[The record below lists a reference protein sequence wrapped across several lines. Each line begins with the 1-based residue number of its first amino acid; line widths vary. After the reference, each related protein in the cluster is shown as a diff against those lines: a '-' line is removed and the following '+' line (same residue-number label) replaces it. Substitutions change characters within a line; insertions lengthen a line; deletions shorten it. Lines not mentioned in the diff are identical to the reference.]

1 MKYDE
6 AKLYLEHTSYNDFN
20 LEEHQIN
27 NRLEAIKVV
36 LEENERL
43 KRQLEELMKT
53 NNVLTQE
60 LMKDSDI
67 KQDYLTTC
75 CGIPIGDIPS
85 LKYENDRY
93 KRLGF
98 KHLND
103 ENNKLINQQKEFI
116 KYLEEEI
123 LKNTPKARWKHYNE
137 DGFNDYDVENGYYI
151 ENQPVNV
158 TLKEILSKYKE
169 IIGGVEDEK

>member
-103 ENNKLINQQKEFI
+103 ENNKLINQQKEFV
-116 KYLEEEI
+116 KYLEKEMNI
-123 LKNTPKARWKHYNE
+123 YI
-137 DGFNDYDVENGYYI
+137 NDIQNFSKDYKIYYLLINDLQTSKEKI
-151 ENQPVNV
+151 E
-158 TLKEILSKYKE
+158 EILSKYKE
-169 IIGGVEDEK
+169 IIGGENE

>member
-6 AKLYLEHTSYNDFN
+6 AKLYLEHTSYDDFN

-43 KRQLEELMKT
+43 KR
-53 NNVLTQE
+53 
-60 LMKDSDI
+60 
-67 KQDYLTTC
+67 
-75 CGIPIGDIPS
+75 
-85 LKYENDRY
+85 
-93 KRLGF
+93 
-98 KHLND
+98 
-103 ENNKLINQQKEFI
+103 QQKEFI

-137 DGFNDYDVENGYYI
+137 DGFNDYDVCFDYI

-158 TLKEILSKYKE
+158 TLKEILLIYKE
-169 IIGGVEDEK
+169 IIGDVEDDKSN